1 MKKFLVVLA
10 FSLALASCGTSR
22 VQIRVKSN
30 SNGTLTSNVTI
41 SGDVKGGAVTPNV
54 EFSADS
60 SKVTIPTK
68 VQ

>member
-1 MKKFLVVLA
+1 MKKFIIITLLL
-10 FSLALASCGTSR
+10 FSLVSCGTSR

-68 VQ
+68 LQ